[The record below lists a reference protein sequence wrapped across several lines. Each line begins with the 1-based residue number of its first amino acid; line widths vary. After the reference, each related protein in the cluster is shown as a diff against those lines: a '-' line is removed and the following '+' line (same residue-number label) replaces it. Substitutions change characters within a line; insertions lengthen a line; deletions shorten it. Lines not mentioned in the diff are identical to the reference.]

1 MTKFIAFGRI
11 MGITKYAKKE
21 NMITIKVIEKKKTIL
36 FDLGN
41 LISRSIF

>member
-1 MTKFIAFGRI
+1 MNKLIEFGRI
-11 MGITKYAKKE
+11 MVITKYAKKQ